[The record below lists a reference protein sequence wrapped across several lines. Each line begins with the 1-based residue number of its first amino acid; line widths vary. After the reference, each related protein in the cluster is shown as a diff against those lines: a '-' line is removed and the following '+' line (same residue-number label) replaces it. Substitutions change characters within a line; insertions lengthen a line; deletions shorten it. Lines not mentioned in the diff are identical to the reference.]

1 MKQVS
6 LILIFLMLP
15 VLGYAGASM
24 DTLLAFKENVR
35 QSKRLESVVALPDSA
50 LTDFANR
57 ALLRTSV
64 DWGGV
69 ESRIRIITVAR
80 QDFYVLP
87 DTLVEILA
95 SSSISNNITH
105 QLKQVMGQYFE
116 DLGITTNFP
125 SSTTDPES
133 VPLGFSYFD
142 DTLQLFPIPAKVD
155 TLWFY
160 AFVEHEVLSADA
172 DSIRTRPAFTDVA
185 VYKCC
190 QFVLESFD
198 MTEDAAYY
206 EALYDKYGARTR
218 QRYLKKLDILPGVG
232 Q

>member
-1 MKQVS
+1 MRQIR
-6 LILIFLMLP
+6 LILIFLMFP
-15 VLGYAGASM
+15 ALGYAGASM

-69 ESRIRIITVAR
+69 ESRIRVVTVR
-80 QDFYVLP
+80 NQRFYALP
-87 DTLVEILA
+87 DTLVEVLTQ
-95 SSSISNNITH
+95 STISNHITH

-116 DLGITTNFP
+116 DLGITTSFP
-125 SSTTDPES
+125 PTTTDPEA

-142 DTLQLFPIPAKVD
+142 DTLQLFPVPAKVD

-160 AFVEHEVLSADA
+160 AFMEHEVLSADA
-172 DSIRTRPAFTDVA
+172 DTIRMRPAFTDVA

-190 QFVLESFD
+190 QFILESFD
-198 MTEDAAYY
+198 MKEDAAYY
-206 EALYDKYGARTR
+206 EALYEKYGQKTR
-218 QRYLKKLDILPGVG
+218 KKYLKRLDILPGVG